1 MRKNFGAKPA
11 CYPMPV
17 YVIGTYNADGSVNA
31 MVAAWGGISEEKEI
45 SICVDDAHKTVENF
59 LKSGAFTV
67 SMATE
72 KMLKAC
78 DYVGMVSGNDVP
90 DKFEKAGFT
99 ATKSELVNAPIIN
112 ELPMCL
118 ECRLISYEVESCRLV
133 GEIVNVSADES
144 VLDDNGDVD
153 AAKLRPI
160 CFDPMKHCYHVL
172 GEKVGNAF
180 SDGAELK

>member
-1 MRKNFGAKPA
+1 MRKSFGPKPM

-45 SICVDDAHKTVENF
+45 SICVDDAHKTVENL

-67 SMATE
+67 SMATK

-99 ATKSELVNAPIIN
+99 ASKSELVNAPVIN
-112 ELPMCL
+112 ELPMTL
-118 ECRLISYEVESCRLV
+118 ECRLISYDKESCRLV
-133 GEIVNVSADES
+133 GEIVNVSADEA
-144 VLDDNGDVD
+144 VLDEEGKVDVN
-153 AAKLRPI
+153 KLQPV
-160 CFDPMKHCYHVL
+160 CFDPVKHYYHVL

-180 SDGAELK
+180 SDDAELK

>member
-17 YVIGTYNADGSVNA
+17 YVIATYNDDGSVNA

-45 SICVDDAHKTVENF
+45 SICVDDAHKSAENF
-59 LKSGAFTV
+59 VRSGAFTV

-78 DYVGMVSGNDVP
+78 DYVGIVSGKDVP

-99 ATKSELVNAPIIN
+99 ATKSELVNAPIVN

-118 ECRLISYEVESCRLV
+118 ECRLVSYDVESCRLV
-133 GEIVNVSADES
+133 GEIVNVSVDES
-144 VLDDNGDVD
+144 VLDEEGNVD

-160 CFDPMKHCYHVL
+160 CFDPFKHCYHVL